1 MLRSGSGAIFTR
13 SLSCLTA
20 EALLFLR
27 SLDYFELLKMG
38 TGGLASVLPI
48 LGVDGLSFGVGL
60 HWTV

>member
-1 MLRSGSGAIFTR
+1 MISSGSGAIFTWF
-13 SLSCLTA
+13 LTCLTA

-27 SLDYFELLKMG
+27 SLDYFEWLKMG

-60 HWTV
+60 LWTV